1 MLGAEKQR
9 GPKQSF
15 AGMGTEATKLS
26 GNRATQSAGCEG
38 QEPCWADTGGAHS
51 ARICHVQHCDV
62 SLASGRTQKRFLH
75 HYAPSAGNT
84 LVQASLPYWLMRLS
98 EEMVALLCHRHRP
111 CLGFGID
118 LDLV

>member
-1 MLGAEKQR
+1 MLGAAKQR

-26 GNRATQSAGCEG
+26 GHRATQSAGCEG
-38 QEPCWADTGGAHS
+38 QAPCWAETGGADS

-62 SLASGRTQKRFLH
+62 SLEYRTEKRFLH

-84 LVQASLPYWLMRLS
+84 LVQASLPYSLMCLS
-98 EEMVALLCHRHRP
+98 EDMGPALCHCP
-111 CLGFGID
+111 
-118 LDLV
+118 